1 VAGHE
6 LIDDYLDDVAGR
18 LRWRPDVDAITDE
31 LRDHLY
37 SAVERRV
44 AMGSQAGAA
53 EHETL
58 AAFGPPGH
66 VAMDFVSTGTSGL
79 AVPTEFSVTAGRL
92 ALFAAVGWALSSGL
106 MIASELVDRATG
118 QWEGRPQVLYLVGSS
133 LMLISAA
140 LTAVVV
146 VALVE
151 RHGGLGILG
160 RLGIGLAALGAV
172 ATFVSWFYPGWVS
185 LIGLGALLMA
195 VALHR
200 RSLTPRTPAV
210 LFGSAWLVA
219 AAVTLVLELI
229 GVGTPDE
236 WGDNRTALLAGLVVG
251 CVGYAAALVGLGR
264 WLAGEDA
271 ITQEEIRALAL
282 TQPVDHPI

>member
-1 VAGHE
+1 MAGHQ
-6 LIDDYLDDVAGR
+6 LIDEYLDDVATR

-44 AMGSQAGAA
+44 AMGSGSSDA

-66 VAMDFVSTGTSGL
+66 VAMDFASTGTSGL
-79 AVPTEFSVTAGRL
+79 AVPTSFSVTAGRL
-92 ALFAAVGWALSSGL
+92 APLAAVGWVLSSGL
-106 MIASELVDRATG
+106 MIASEMVDRATG

-160 RLGIGLAALGAV
+160 RLGIGLTALGAV

-200 RSLTPRTPAV
+200 RSLAPRTPAV

-251 CVGYAAALVGLGR
+251 CVGCAAALVGLGR
-264 WLAGEDA
+264 WLGREDA
-271 ITQEEIRALAL
+271 ITDETIRSLAGPE
-282 TQPVDHPI
+282 PVDQPL